1 MPNVALIHTN
11 TEEAKS
17 RVATLRAAGY
27 TVSYKPVGPQ
37 LLRDLKQKPPDA
49 LVIDLTRQPG
59 MGRDVAIAMRHA
71 KSTRYV
77 PLVFVEGDP
86 AKVARIRQQ
95 VPDAVH
101 TTWPNIHRGLE
112 RAIANPPKNPL
123 VPESVLAGYSGTP
136 LPKKLGMKPGST
148 LVLLA
153 APQGFERTLGP
164 LPDNVTVKRQAR
176 GRSDLTLWFVTSK
189 KDLSSRLSRILPLT
203 EQGGA
208 LWIIWPKKA
217 SGQRSDLTQAEVRRV
232 GLAAGLVD
240 FKVCAVDQTWSGL
253 KFVRRKQGGR
263 SKE

>member
-1 MPNVALIHTN
+1 MPKVALIHWN
-11 TEEAKS
+11 AEEAKG

-27 TVSYKPVGPQ
+27 TVSCRPLGPQ

-49 LVIDLTRQPG
+49 LVIDLARQPS

-86 AKVARIRQQ
+86 AKVERIRQQ

-101 TTWPNIHRGLE
+101 TTWRDIRRGLE
-112 RAIANPPKNPL
+112 RAIANPPNDPV

-136 LPKKLGMKPGST
+136 LPKKLGIKPGST
-148 LVLLA
+148 LILMA
-153 APQGFERTLGP
+153 APKGFERTLGP
-164 LPDNVTVKRQAR
+164 LPENVTVKREAR
-176 GRSDLTLWFVTSK
+176 GRPDLTLWFVTSK
-189 KDLSSRLSRILPLT
+189 QGLSRRLSRILPLT

-217 SGQRSDLTQAEVRRV
+217 SGRGSDLTQAEVRRL

-253 KFVRRKQGGR
+253 KFVRRK
-263 SKE
+263 K

>member
-1 MPNVALIHTN
+1 MPNVALIHRN

-27 TVSYKPVGPQ
+27 TVSYEPVGPQ

-49 LVIDLTRQPG
+49 LVIDLTRQPS

-101 TTWPNIHRGLE
+101 TTWRNIRRGLE
-112 RAIANPPKNPL
+112 RAIANPPNDPV

-136 LPKKLGMKPGST
+136 LPKKLGIKPGST
-148 LVLLA
+148 LTLLK
-153 APQGFERTLGP
+153 APPDFEKTLGS
-164 LPDNVTVKRQAR
+164 LPGGVSLKRQAR
-176 GRSDLTLWFVTSK
+176 GTPDLTLWFVRSQK
-189 KDLSSRLSRILPLT
+189 ELDKDFAKVFSLT
-203 EQGGA
+203 EHGA

-217 SGQRSDLTQAEVRRV
+217 SGRRCDLTQAEVRQV

-253 KFVRRKQGGR
+253 KFVRRK
-263 SKE
+263 KEARK